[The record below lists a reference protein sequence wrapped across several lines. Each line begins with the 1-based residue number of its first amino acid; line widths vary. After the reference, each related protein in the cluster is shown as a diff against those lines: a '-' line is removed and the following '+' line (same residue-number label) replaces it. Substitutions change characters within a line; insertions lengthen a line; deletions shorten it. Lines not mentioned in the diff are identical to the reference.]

1 MGHEVSLFR
10 GPSGLERAK
19 EIIERM
25 HTHDIPPTPPNYEIW
40 TGYVVGSPPELCR
53 EIDTR
58 LTAGEAFT
66 DETNEELFER
76 FFANTRLSIQMLEA
90 SGMIARE
97 LDGAVSNLRG
107 AGSQAGSYASL
118 LKNTAARFEGGVD
131 SNEFRTMVQQ
141 LAVSTHE
148 MAEQNLKLVEQIE
161 ASSRQ
166 VEELQAALQAVKVE
180 ALTDGLTGL
189 ANRRMFDDTLKR
201 RVEDAAAT
209 GAELCIAFFDIDNI
223 RRVTDNWGHS
233 LGDQVLRYIA
243 SVLRAHAQG
252 DVMAARI
259 ANEEFAL
266 IMPRTNLALAE
277 ALCARVARAV
287 KSKRLSVKSTGD
299 VIGEITMSI
308 GVARFSA
315 PETMD
320 ALVERASACVH
331 AAVADGRDRIFTDL
345 QLSRRQNAA

>member
-40 TGYVVGSPPELCR
+40 TGYVAGSPPELCR

-58 LTAGEAFT
+58 LTSGEAFT

-118 LKNTAARFEGGVD
+118 LKSTASRFEGGVD

-201 RVEDAAAT
+201 RVDEAAST
-209 GAELCIAFFDIDNI
+209 GADLCVALIDIDNFGRI
-223 RRVTDNWGHS
+223 INNWGHS

-243 SVLRAHAQG
+243 ATLRAHAQG

-259 ANEEFAL
+259 GNEAFAL
-266 IMPRTNLALAE
+266 IMPRTNVNLGE
-277 ALCARVARAV
+277 ALTARVARAV

-299 VIGEITMSI
+299 VIGEITLSI
-308 GVARFSA
+308 GIARFQA
-315 PETMD
+315 PEAVEVLLTRTNACLD
-320 ALVERASACVH
+320 AAKAQ
-331 AAVADGRDRIFTDL
+331 GRDRSITDL
-345 QLSRRQNAA
+345 QLARQQNAA

>member
-1 MGHEVSLFR
+1 MRFR
-10 GPSGLERAK
+10 CFAGRLGSSAPRKLSSVCT
-19 EIIERM
+19 
-25 HTHDIPPTPPNYEIW
+25 THDIPPTPPNYEIW

-118 LKNTAARFEGGVD
+118 LKSTAARFDGGVD
-131 SNEFRTMVQQ
+131 STEFRAMVQQ

-189 ANRRMFDDTLKR
+189 ANRRMFDDTLQR
-201 RVEDAAAT
+201 RIDDALESKS
-209 GAELCIAFFDIDNI
+209 ELCVALFEIDNF
-223 RRVTDNWGHS
+223 RRITDNWGHS

-243 SVLRAHAQG
+243 STLRAHAQG

-259 ANEEFAL
+259 ATEEFAL
-266 IMPRTNLALAE
+266 IMPRTNVNLGEALAE
-277 ALCARVARAV
+277 RIARAI

-299 VIGEITMSI
+299 VIGEITLSI
-308 GVARFSA
+308 GVARFQTG
-315 PETMD
+315 ETMGVM
-320 ALVERASACVH
+320 LERASACLD
-331 AAVADGRDRIFTDL
+331 AARAQGRDRSVTDL
-345 QLSRRQNAA
+345 QLARQQSAA

>member
-1 MGHEVSLFR
+1 MGNQVSLFR

-40 TGYVVGSPPELCR
+40 TGYVAGSPPELCR
-53 EIDTR
+53 EIETR
-58 LTAGEAFT
+58 LTNGQAFT

-107 AGSQAGSYASL
+107 AGSQAGSYAGL
-118 LKNTAARFEGGVD
+118 LKSTAARFEGGVD
-131 SNEFRTMVQQ
+131 SSEFRTMVQQ

-148 MAEQNLKLVEQIE
+148 MAEQNLRLVEQIE

-189 ANRRMFDDTLKR
+189 ANRRMFDDTMQR
-201 RVEDAAAT
+201 RVEEAST
-209 GAELCIAFFDIDNI
+209 SKSELCVALFEIDNF
-223 RRVTDNWGHS
+223 RRITDNWGHS
-233 LGDQVLRYIA
+233 LGDQVLRYVA
-243 SVLRAHAQG
+243 STLRGHAQG
-252 DVMAARI
+252 DVMAARL

-266 IMPRTNLALAE
+266 IMPRTNVNLGE
-277 ALCARVARAV
+277 ALSARIARAI

-299 VIGEITMSI
+299 VIGEITLSI
-308 GVARFSA
+308 GVARLQA
-315 PETMD
+315 PETMS
-320 ALVERASACVH
+320 AMLERADACLN
-331 AAVADGRDRIFTDL
+331 AAKAQGRDCAVTDL
-345 QLSRRQNAA
+345 QLARQQSAA

>member
-1 MGHEVSLFR
+1 MGTELSLFR

-40 TGYVVGSPPELCR
+40 TGYVAGSPPELCR
-53 EIDTR
+53 EIETR
-58 LTAGEAFT
+58 LTNGQAFT
-66 DETNEELFER
+66 DQTNEELFER
-76 FFANTRLSIQMLEA
+76 FFANTRLSIQMLET

-97 LDGAVSNLRG
+97 LDGAVASLRG
-107 AGSQAGSYASL
+107 AGTEAGSYANL
-118 LKNTAARFEGGVD
+118 LKSTAARFEGGVD
-131 SNEFRTMVQQ
+131 SAEFGAMVRQ

-166 VEELQAALQAVKVE
+166 VEELQTALQAVKVE

-201 RVEDAAAT
+201 RVEDASA
-209 GAELCIAFFDIDNI
+209 GNGDLCVALFEIDNF
-223 RRVTDNWGHS
+223 RRITDNWGHS
-233 LGDQVLRYIA
+233 LGDQVLRYVA
-243 SVLRAHAQG
+243 STLRGHAQG

-266 IMPRTNLALAE
+266 IMPRTNVNLGE
-277 ALCARVARAV
+277 ALSERIARAI

-299 VIGEITMSI
+299 VIGEVTLSI
-308 GVARFSA
+308 GVARFQA
-315 PETMD
+315 PETME
-320 ALVERASACVH
+320 AMLERAQACL
-331 AAVADGRDRIFTDL
+331 AAARTQGRDCAVTDL
-345 QLSRRQNAA
+345 QLARQQSAA

>member
-40 TGYVVGSPPELCR
+40 TGYVAGSPPELCR
-53 EIDTR
+53 EIETR
-58 LTAGEAFT
+58 LTSGDAFT
-66 DETNEELFER
+66 DEVNDELFER

-90 SGMIARE
+90 SGLIARE

-107 AGSQAGSYASL
+107 AGSHASSYATL
-118 LKNTAARFEGGVD
+118 LKTAAERFEGGVD
-131 SNEFRTMVQQ
+131 SDAFRAMVKQ

-189 ANRRMFDDTLKR
+189 ANRRMFDETLQR
-201 RVEDAAAT
+201 RVEEAT
-209 GAELCIAFFDIDNI
+209 TSSGELCVALLEIDNL
-223 RRVTDNWGHS
+223 RRITDNWGHS

-243 SVLRAHAQG
+243 STLRAHAQG

-266 IMPRTNLALAE
+266 IMPRTNVNLGE
-277 ALCARVARAV
+277 ALTARVARAV

-299 VIGEITMSI
+299 VIGEITLSI
-308 GVARFSA
+308 GVARFQ
-315 PETMD
+315 PGD
-320 ALVERASACVH
+320 AATGLVTRATACLD
-331 AAVADGRDRIFTDL
+331 AAKAQGRDRSVTDL
-345 QLSRRQNAA
+345 QLARQQSAV